1 MASPGGVV
9 VQSVRT
15 PACHAGGREFESR
28 RPRHFSPFLPLML
41 TGIFPCG
48 TVIQGSK
55 IINNGDNIMTVKQ
68 LFALAFIALVLFP
81 AVGCQKTDL
90 ISEAA
95 MDFTWQVD
103 QFADLRILRYQVPG
117 FESLPAAQKELIF
130 YLSEAALCGRDIIFA
145 QNYKHNLTIRKTLDA
160 IVEGYKGE
168 RSDPRW
174 DQFMV
179 YTKRVWFSN
188 GIHHHYSTDKFIPG
202 FTPEYFAS
210 LVKESEGVKFLLD
223 QDMSL
228 DDLIV
233 FLRPILFDPDVDA
246 KKVSQDSTKDLVTNS
261 AVNFYEGVTQVEV
274 ESYYKSIT
282 DEEDT
287 TPISYGLNSRVV
299 KKNGK
304 VTEEVASMK
313 GMYASSI
320 KKIVYWLE
328 KAVPVAEND
337 QQRQVIEKLI
347 EYYRTGNLEKF
358 DEYNILWVNDLES
371 RVDFINGFIEVYSD
385 PMGMKGSWESVVNFK
400 DLEATKRT
408 ETISAN
414 AQWFSDNSPVN
425 PRFKR
430 DEVKGVSAKVI
441 TAAMLGGDT
450 YPSTPIGINLPNAN
464 WIRKTHGS
472 KSVTIG
478 NITYAYNQSSLDS
491 GFGQEFSYSQEELER
506 AKKYGAQVGDLHT
519 DLHEVLGHASGK
531 LLSGVSAE
539 VLKNYHSPIE
549 ESRADLFAMY
559 YLMDEKIV
567 ELGLLPNLDAAKAAY
582 DSTFRNGMMTQLT
595 RIQPGKTI
603 EQAHMRGRALV
614 SYWVYEKGLP
624 ENVISKETRDGKT
637 YFVINDHQKLR
648 QLYGELL
655 GEVQRITSEG
665 DYEAARDLVENYGV
679 QVDQELHK
687 EVLARY
693 SKLNLAP
700 YGGFINPIYTPV
712 VEDGK
717 IVDVKITYPEDYVKQ
732 MLRYGKDYS
741 FL

>member
-1 MASPGGVV
+1 
-9 VQSVRT
+9 
-15 PACHAGGREFESR
+15 
-28 RPRHFSPFLPLML
+28 ML
-41 TGIFPCG
+41 TRIFTCG
-48 TVIQGSK
+48 TFSQDFK
-55 IINNGDNIMTVKQ
+55 IIKNGDINMTIKR
-68 LFALAFIALVLFP
+68 LCALAVIAFVLFP
-81 AVGCQKTDL
+81 AVGCQKADL
-90 ISEAA
+90 TSEAEG
-95 MDFTWQVD
+95 DFTWQVD
-103 QFADLRILRYQVPG
+103 QFADLRILRYQVPE
-117 FESLPAAQKELIF
+117 FEGLPAAQKELIY

-160 IVEGYKGE
+160 IVEGYKGD
-168 RSDPRW
+168 RGDPRW
-174 DQFMV
+174 DQFMI

-202 FTPEYFAS
+202 FTPEYFAL
-210 LVKESEGVKFLLD
+210 LVNESEGVEFPLSQDQPLDELVAFL
-223 QDMSL
+223 Q
-228 DDLIV
+228 
-233 FLRPILFDPDVDA
+233 PILFDPDVDY
-246 KKVSQDSTKDLVTNS
+246 KKVSQDSSKDLVTHS
-261 AVNFYEGVTQVEV
+261 AVNFYEGVTQAEV
-274 ESYYKSIT
+274 ENYYKSIA
-282 DEEDT
+282 DEEDI

-299 KKNGK
+299 KKNGI
-304 VTEEVASMK
+304 VTEEVASLN
-313 GMYASSI
+313 GIYAPAI
-320 KKIVYWLE
+320 EKIVYWLE
-328 KAVPVAEND
+328 KAATVAEND
-337 QQRQVIEKLI
+337 QQKQVIEKLI
-347 EYYRTGNLEKF
+347 EYYQDGDLEKF
-358 DEYNILWVNDLES
+358 DEYNILWVDDLQS

-414 AQWFSDNSPVN
+414 AQWFSDKSPID

-464 WIRKTHGS
+464 WIRKTFGS

-478 NITYAYNQSSLDS
+478 NITYAYNQSSLNS

-506 AKKYGAQVGDLHT
+506 AQKYGAQTGDLHT

-531 LLSGVSAE
+531 LLPGVTGE

-559 YLMDEKIV
+559 YIMDEKMI
-567 ELGLLPNLDAAKAAY
+567 ELGLIPNMDAAKAEY

-614 SYWVYEKGLP
+614 SHWVYEKGLP
-624 ENVISKETRDGKT
+624 ENVISKEIIDGKT
-637 YFVINDHQKLR
+637 YFVINDYQKLR

-655 GEVQRITSEG
+655 VEVQRITSEG

-687 EVLARY
+687 EVLERY

-700 YGGFINPIYTPV
+700 YGGFMNPVYTPV
-712 VEDGK
+712 IEDGK
-717 IVDVKITYPEDYVKQ
+717 IVDVKIMYPLDYVKQ
-732 MLRYGKDYS
+732 MLRYSKDYS

>member
-1 MASPGGVV
+1 
-9 VQSVRT
+9 
-15 PACHAGGREFESR
+15 
-28 RPRHFSPFLPLML
+28 
-41 TGIFPCG
+41 
-48 TVIQGSK
+48 
-55 IINNGDNIMTVKQ
+55 MTVKQ
-68 LFALAFIALVLFP
+68 LFVLAFMALVLFP

-90 ISEAA
+90 TSEAA
-95 MDFTWQVD
+95 IEFTWQVD

-117 FESLPAAQKELIF
+117 FESLPAAQKELIY

-168 RSDPRW
+168 RSDPLW
-174 DQFMV
+174 DRFMV

-210 LVKESEGVKFLLD
+210 LVKESEGVEFPLD

-246 KKVSQDSTKDLVTNS
+246 KKVSQDSSKDLVTNS
-261 AVNFYEGVTQVEV
+261 AVNFYEGVTQAEV
-274 ESYYKSIT
+274 ESYYKSIK

-287 TPISYGLNSRVV
+287 TPMSYGLNSRVV

-304 VTEEVASMK
+304 VSEEVASIN

-320 KKIVYWLE
+320 EKIIYWLE
-328 KAVPVAEND
+328 KAAPVAEND

-358 DEYNILWVNDLES
+358 DEYNILWVKDLES

-385 PMGMKGSWESVVNFK
+385 PMGMKGSWEALVNFK

-425 PRFKR
+425 PLFKR

-441 TAAMLGGDT
+441 TVAMLGGDT

-506 AKKYGAQVGDLHT
+506 AKKYGAEVGDLHT

-531 LLSGVSAE
+531 LLAGVSVE
-539 VLKNYHSPIE
+539 GLKNYHSPIE

-559 YLMDEKIV
+559 YLMDEKMV
-567 ELGLLPNLDAAKAAY
+567 ELGLLPNLDAAKAEY
-582 DSTFRNGMMTQLT
+582 DGTFRNGMMTQLT

-603 EQAHMRGRALV
+603 EQAHMRARALV
-614 SYWVYEKGLP
+614 SHWVYEKGLP

-637 YFVINDHQKLR
+637 YFVINDHLKLR

-655 GEVQRITSEG
+655 VEVQRITSEG

-687 EVLARY
+687 EVLERY

-712 VEDGK
+712 IEGGK
-717 IVDVKITYPEDYVKQ
+717 IVDVKIMYPEDYVKQ